1 LSSYL
6 EACARALSDQGR
18 VGKNI
23 SGFKERSGQQ
33 LLARAIAEN
42 IETQTS
48 LVAEAGTGVGKTF
61 AYLVPALLQEHK
73 VLISTGTKNLQDQ
86 LFHKDLPAVLKALGT
101 GQSIANLKGRSNYV
115 CRYHLRHNLA
125 QGEFESKTEITQL
138 KRIERFAEI
147 SQDGE
152 RSQALGISEDAPAWS
167 KAVSTRE
174 NCLSQDCPDY
184 GNCFVFRARQR
195 AQQADV
201 VVVNHHLFCADLALR
216 DEGIAEFLP
225 QTQVLVFDEAH
236 QLPEVASQFFG
247 ASLSLRQL
255 LEFCREVRRLGMAEA
270 RGLADWLELL
280 GPLELGLREIR
291 LEAGAPGKPDG
302 DRLRLNQG
310 LAVAIQAWLAS
321 LAVCNAQLVTMTELS
336 KDLGKLALRGQEIK
350 VWLERWLGDLK
361 DANQAER
368 ILWADVRQ
376 NGLTLHATPLSVA
389 EPFRKHRGAKPRS
402 WIFLSATLSM
412 AGKFDHFQ
420 KALGLEDVA
429 CLQAPSPFDFEKQ
442 GRLLVLNE
450 LGDPNQAQFARHL
463 VDEIWPLVQENAGRC
478 FILCTSLRQV
488 DDIAERF
495 RAKTERENTQAE
507 PSAWGDDKPAFD
519 LLVQG
524 SMPRHELLDRF
535 KKARAPILVGSASFW
550 EGVDVPGQQL
560 SMVVIAK
567 LPFAPPDDPI
577 VKARSL
583 AIKKE
588 GGDAF
593 GSYQLPLAALSLK
606 QGVGRLVRT
615 EEDYGLIV
623 IGDSRVSSKSYGR
636 TLLRSLPPFARLT
649 GTAEAIAYLKD
660 AQGSTRSPA

>member
-1 LSSYL
+1 MSSYI
-6 EACARALSDQGR
+6 EACTRALSELGR
-18 VGKNI
+18 VGRNVV
-23 SGFKERSGQQ
+23 GFKEREGQQ
-33 LLARAIAEN
+33 QLAQAIAKS
-42 IETQTS
+42 IEAQTS

-86 LFHKDLPAVLKALGT
+86 LFHKDLPAILKALGT

-115 CRYHLRHNLA
+115 CRYHLRLNLA
-125 QGEFESKTEITQL
+125 QGEFETKAEITQL

-152 RSQALGISEDAPAWS
+152 RSQALGISEEAPAWA

-280 GPLELGLREIR
+280 APLELGLREIR

-302 DRLRLNQG
+302 DRLRQYTG
-310 LAVAIQAWLAS
+310 LADAIQAWLGS

-336 KDLGKLALRGQEIK
+336 KDLGKLALRGHEIK

-376 NGLTLHATPLSVA
+376 NGLTLHATPLSIA
-389 EPFRKHRGAKPRS
+389 EPFRKHREAKPRS

-412 AGKFDHFQ
+412 ANKFDHFQ
-420 KALGLEDVA
+420 KALGLEEVS

-450 LGDPNQAQFARHL
+450 LGDPNQPQFANRL
-463 VDEIWPLVQENAGRC
+463 VDEIWPLVLENRGRC
-478 FILCTSLRQV
+478 FVLCTSLRQV

-495 RAKTERENTQAE
+495 RSKTEKQNAQRE
-507 PSAWGDDKPAFD
+507 PSAWGDEAPAFD

-567 LPFAPPDDPI
+567 LPFAPPDDPV
-577 VKARSL
+577 VKARTL

-593 GSYQLPLAALSLK
+593 GTYQLPLAALALK

-623 IGDSRVSSKSYGR
+623 IGDARVSSKSYGR
-636 TLLRSLPPFARLT
+636 TLLRSLPPFARVNGVDEALEYLRQV
-649 GTAEAIAYLKD
+649 TA
-660 AQGSTRSPA
+660 